1 MNSTSRGCR
10 LVRQRRE
17 IAGPLEHRTG
27 SLAQVHA
34 ELARQDFGK
43 RGLAETGRSEDEGMI
58 ERFAAPDRRLHEDL
72 HLRLDPAP
80 GPT

>member
-10 LVRQRRE
+10 LVSSAAE

-34 ELARQDFGK
+34 ELARQDVGE
-43 RGLAETGRSEDEGMI
+43 RGLAEPGRPEDQ
-58 ERFAAPDRRLHEDL
+58 RRDRAPRR
-72 HLRLDPAP
+72 A
-80 GPT
+80 